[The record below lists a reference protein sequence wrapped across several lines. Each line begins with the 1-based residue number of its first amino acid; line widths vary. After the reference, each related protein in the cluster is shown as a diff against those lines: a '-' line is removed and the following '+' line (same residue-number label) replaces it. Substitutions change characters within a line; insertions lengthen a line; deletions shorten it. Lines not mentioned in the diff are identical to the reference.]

1 MLEPGLTDLFI
12 FLLQNK
18 TLNKLIKEKGN
29 FYNTNKCDVIKK
41 RKEREISKI
50 KSDDIFPNSSRVEKS
65 EITHATN
72 KKNNR

>member
-1 MLEPGLTDLFI
+1 MSL
-12 FLLQNK
+12 
-18 TLNKLIKEKGN
+18 
-29 FYNTNKCDVIKK
+29 KK